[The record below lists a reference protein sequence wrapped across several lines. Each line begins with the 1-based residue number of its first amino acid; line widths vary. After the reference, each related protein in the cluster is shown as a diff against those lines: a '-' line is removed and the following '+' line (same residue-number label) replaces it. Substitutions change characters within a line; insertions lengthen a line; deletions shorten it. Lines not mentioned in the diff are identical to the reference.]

1 MKKRKA
7 MQQDLD
13 EISVADAKKVGRA
26 LYNYRLTLKW
36 LQLRLERDWGIKIQ
50 YSLLSDVIAGKRNLG
65 PKMGLAVYCS
75 MKVIEQYE
83 EFYGYRRKKK
93 EESEND
99 GS

>member
-1 MKKRKA
+1 MKKKKA

-26 LYNYRLTLKW
+26 LYNYRLTQLW
-36 LQLRLERDWGIKIQ
+36 LQLRLDKDWGIKIHTSQ
-50 YSLLSDVIAGKRNLG
+50 LAEVLGGKRALG
-65 PKMGLAVYCS
+65 PKTRLVILCS
-75 MKVIEQYE
+75 QQIVAQYE
-83 EFYGYRRKKK
+83 EFYGYRKKK

>member
-1 MKKRKA
+1 MKKKKA

-13 EISVADAKKVGRA
+13 EISIADAKKVGRA
-26 LYNYRLTLKW
+26 LFNHCLTLKW
-36 LQLRLERDWGIKIQ
+36 LQLRIERDWGVKIQ

-65 PKMGLAVYCS
+65 PKMRLAVYCS